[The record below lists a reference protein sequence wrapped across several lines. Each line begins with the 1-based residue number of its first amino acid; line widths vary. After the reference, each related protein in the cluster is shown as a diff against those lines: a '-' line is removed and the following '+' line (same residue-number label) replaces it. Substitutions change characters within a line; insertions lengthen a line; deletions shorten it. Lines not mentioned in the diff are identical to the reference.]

1 MKLSKIAIASMLAVS
16 CSTMASSVSFFNDR
30 ERGWFWWEVEP
41 VEEEVK
47 EEKVKP
53 LPPGP
58 AKPSESEESKTI
70 VIGIEWLKS
79 NLPKLQDQAIEDPT
93 EDNLRNFAYA
103 QRLMLDYGSRFSTEM
118 SQFMKQEQL
127 LDEERRRPTSA
138 MRLASF
144 QNGRYA
150 KVGDN
155 IKLIADN
162 AHIWFFYRS
171 DCPYCHKQIPLLVQ
185 LQNDLN
191 IKVLAVSM
199 DGKPMAGIEKFEVV
213 VDEGLRMSRELEVIG
228 TPSLFLVSNEK
239 KFRYPLTSGL
249 EPMDKI
255 VARIMLAGKE
265 TGLLTEKQYK
275 SSQFVQ
281 EINVFKANEST
292 IKADKEKLE
301 EDPAY
306 LSEILRQ
313 RLQNSTNL

>member
-1 MKLSKIAIASMLAVS
+1 MKLSKIVIASMLVS
-16 CSTMASSVSFFNDR
+16 CSAMSSPDSFFNDR

-70 VIGIEWLKS
+70 VIGIDWLKT
-79 NLPKLQDQAIEDPT
+79 NLPKLQDQAIENPT

-138 MRLASF
+138 VRLASF
-144 QNGRYA
+144 QNNRDS
-150 KVGDN
+150 KVDDN

-162 AHIWFFYRS
+162 THIWFFYRS
-171 DCPYCHKQIPLLVQ
+171 DCPYCHKQIPLLVK
-185 LQNDLN
+185 LQDELN

-199 DGKPMAGIEKFEVV
+199 DGKPMAGIENFNVV
-213 VDEGLRMSRELEVIG
+213 VDEGLRMSKELEVIG
-228 TPSLFLVSNEK
+228 TPSLYLVSNEK

-249 EPMDKI
+249 EPLDKI
-255 VARIMLAGKE
+255 VGRIMLAGKE
-265 TGLLTEKQYK
+265 TGLITDKQFK

-281 EINVFKANEST
+281 EFNVFKPNEAT

-301 EDPAY
+301 EDPTY

-313 RLQNSTNL
+313 RLQNSSNL